1 MHNYNSNLSKKILY
15 WYDNNKRMLPWRFIN
30 SKKKL
35 GFYTLVS
42 EFMLQQ
48 TQIKTVLPYFLRF
61 IKRFP
66 NIRKLSNANTR
77 SILKQWEGLGYYSRA
92 KNLHLTSKIIC
103 KKYSEKI
110 PQEINDLKLLPGI
123 GDYTA
128 SILMAVV
135 HNKPYI
141 AFDGNV
147 KRVMSRFFGINY
159 DENSEN
165 LKLIKNKSNV
175 FLSQSRHGDLA
186 QALMELGALVCKP
199 TNPKCFRCPLKKF
212 CSFKKSNIYF
222 TKKIKRSNKLKY
234 VALCYLKKNKV
245 LVTNKNPSGFLNDML
260 TVPMIKLKN
269 FHKLNYKKNCEI
281 LNKEVSHSISNSNLK
296 IKIALSRKN
305 LNLPNHFW
313 LDKKNIKK
321 HPIPALTKKIFKAI
335 NLDLQ

>member
-1 MHNYNSNLSKKILY
+1 
-15 WYDNNKRMLPWRFIN
+15 MLPWRFIN

-212 CSFKKSNIYF
+212 CSFKKSNISF

-260 TVPMIKLKN
+260 TVPMIKLTN

>member
-1 MHNYNSNLSKKILY
+1 
-15 WYDNNKRMLPWRFIN
+15 MLPWRFIN

-212 CSFKKSNIYF
+212 CSFKKSNISF
-222 TKKIKRSNKLKY
+222 AKKIKRSNKLKY

-260 TVPMIKLKN
+260 TVPMIKLTN
-269 FHKLNYKKNCEI
+269 FHKLKYKKNCEI

>member
-1 MHNYNSNLSKKILY
+1 
-15 WYDNNKRMLPWRFIN
+15 MLPWRLVS

-48 TQIKTVLPYFLRF
+48 TQIKTVLPYFIRF

-66 NIRKLSNANTR
+66 NVRKLSHANIR

-110 PQEINDLKLLPGI
+110 PKEISDLKLLPGI

-128 SILMAVV
+128 SIIMAVV
-135 HNKPYI
+135 NNKPHI

-147 KRVMSRFFGINY
+147 KRVVRRFFALNY
-159 DENSEN
+159 EENSEN
-165 LKLIKNKSNV
+165 LKLMKYKSNI
-175 FLSQSRHGDLA
+175 FLSKNRHGDLA
-186 QALMELGALVCKP
+186 QALMELGALICKP
-199 TNPKCFRCPLKKF
+199 TNPECGRCPLKKF
-212 CSFKKSNIYF
+212 CSFKKSNIPF
-222 TKKIKRSNKLKY
+222 IKKTKRTNKLKY
-234 VALCYLKKNKV
+234 VALCYLKKNRV

-269 FHKLNYKKNCEI
+269 FNKLNYKNNCEI
-281 LNKEVSHSISNSNLK
+281 LNKEVSHNISNSNLK
-296 IKIALSRKN
+296 IKIALPNKN

-321 HPIPALTKKIFKAI
+321 YPIPALTRKIFKAI
-335 NLDLQ
+335 NLDL

>member
-1 MHNYNSNLSKKILY
+1 
-15 WYDNNKRMLPWRFIN
+15 MLPWRLVS

-48 TQIKTVLPYFLRF
+48 TQIKMVLPYFIRF

-66 NIRKLSNANTR
+66 NVRKLSHANIR

-110 PQEINDLKLLPGI
+110 PKEISDLKLLPGI

-128 SILMAVV
+128 SIIMAVV
-135 HNKPYI
+135 NNKPHI

-147 KRVMSRFFGINY
+147 KRVVRRFFALNY
-159 DENSEN
+159 EENSEN
-165 LKLIKNKSNV
+165 LKLMKYKSNI
-175 FLSQSRHGDLA
+175 FLSKNRHGDLA
-186 QALMELGALVCKP
+186 QALMELGALICKP
-199 TNPKCFRCPLKKF
+199 TNPKCIRCPLKKF
-212 CSFKKSNIYF
+212 CSFKKSNIPF
-222 TKKIKRSNKLKY
+222 IKKTKRTNKLKY
-234 VALCYLKKNKV
+234 VALCYLKKNRV

-269 FHKLNYKKNCEI
+269 FNKLNYKNNCEI
-281 LNKEVSHSISNSNLK
+281 LNKEVSHNISNSNLK
-296 IKIALSRKN
+296 IKIALPNKN

-321 HPIPALTKKIFKAI
+321 YPIPALTRKIFKAI
-335 NLDLQ
+335 NLHL

>member
-1 MHNYNSNLSKKILY
+1 
-15 WYDNNKRMLPWRFIN
+15 MLPWRLVS

-48 TQIKTVLPYFLRF
+48 TQIKTVLPYFIRF

-66 NIRKLSNANTR
+66 NVRKLSHANIR

-110 PQEINDLKLLPGI
+110 PKEISDLKLLPGI

-128 SILMAVV
+128 SIIMAVV
-135 HNKPYI
+135 NNKPHI

-147 KRVMSRFFGINY
+147 KRVVRRFFALNY
-159 DENSEN
+159 EENSEN
-165 LKLIKNKSNV
+165 LKLMKYKSNI
-175 FLSQSRHGDLA
+175 FLSKNRHGDLA
-186 QALMELGALVCKP
+186 QALMELGALICKP
-199 TNPKCFRCPLKKF
+199 TNPKCIRCPLKKF
-212 CSFKKSNIYF
+212 CSFKKSNIPF
-222 TKKIKRSNKLKY
+222 IKKTKRTNKLKY
-234 VALCYLKKNKV
+234 VALCYLKKNRV

-269 FHKLNYKKNCEI
+269 FNKLNYKNNCEI
-281 LNKEVSHSISNSNLK
+281 LNKEVSHNISNSNLK
-296 IKIALSRKN
+296 IKIALPNKN

-321 HPIPALTKKIFKAI
+321 YPIPALTRKIFKAI
-335 NLDLQ
+335 NLHL

>member
-15 WYDNNKRMLPWRFIN
+15 WYDNNKRMLPWRLVS

-66 NIRKLSNANTR
+66 NVRKLSRASIR
-77 SILKQWEGLGYYSRA
+77 SVLKQWEGLGYYSRA

-103 KKYSEKI
+103 KKYFEKM
-110 PQEINDLKLLPGI
+110 PKEIGDLKLLPGI

-128 SILMAVV
+128 SIIMAVV
-135 HNKPYI
+135 NNKPHI

-147 KRVMSRFFGINY
+147 KRVVRRFFALNY
-159 DENSEN
+159 EENSEN
-165 LKLIKNKSNV
+165 LKLMKHKSNI
-175 FLSQSRHGDLA
+175 FLSKNRHGDLA
-186 QALMELGALVCKP
+186 QAFMELGALVCKP
-199 TNPKCFRCPLKKF
+199 TNPECGRCPLEKF
-212 CSFKKSNIYF
+212 CSFKKSNISF
-222 TKKIKRSNKLKY
+222 TKKTKRNNKLKY
-234 VALCYLKKNKV
+234 VALCYLKKNRV
-245 LVTNKNPSGFLNDML
+245 LVTNKNPSGFLRDML

-269 FHKLNYKKNCEI
+269 FNKLNYKNNCEI
-281 LNKEVSHSISNSNLK
+281 LNREVSHSISNSNLK
-296 IKIALSRKN
+296 IKIALSNKN

-321 HPIPALTKKIFKAI
+321 HPIPALTRKIFRAI
-335 NLDLQ
+335 NLDL

>member
-1 MHNYNSNLSKKILY
+1 
-15 WYDNNKRMLPWRFIN
+15 MLPWRFIN

-159 DENSEN
+159 DENSSCNNSETWFCH
-165 LKLIKNKSNV
+165 LPFS
-175 FLSQSRHGDLA
+175 S
-186 QALMELGALVCKP
+186 
-199 TNPKCFRCPLKKF
+199 CFHIEP
-212 CSFKKSNIYF
+212 
-222 TKKIKRSNKLKY
+222 
-234 VALCYLKKNKV
+234 
-245 LVTNKNPSGFLNDML
+245 
-260 TVPMIKLKN
+260 
-269 FHKLNYKKNCEI
+269 
-281 LNKEVSHSISNSNLK
+281 
-296 IKIALSRKN
+296 
-305 LNLPNHFW
+305 LNL
-313 LDKKNIKK
+313 L
-321 HPIPALTKKIFKAI
+321 AI
-335 NLDLQ
+335 SQNSSREISI

>member
-1 MHNYNSNLSKKILY
+1 
-15 WYDNNKRMLPWRFIN
+15 MLPWRFIN

-212 CSFKKSNIYF
+212 CSFKKSNISF
-222 TKKIKRSNKLKY
+222 AKKIKRSNKLKY

-260 TVPMIKLKN
+260 TVPMIKLTN